1 MYFFPFPPLISKQ
14 INQLGPSALFSVSNF
29 FLLPVSPFLSLH
41 FLSLL
46 CYFLNKFTIHFIVV
60 VSFKVRIFTL
70 LSLNMD
76 FLIKTHQCLCEI
88 WKPFGP
94 NSIFKNIRLSQVLIQ
109 TSWQYDQEF
118 SCPYFKCKYVVFPIL
133 YFEIQMIE
141 KYVMEGKVDMPCT
154 DISFTY

>member
-41 FLSLL
+41 SLSLL

-94 NSIFKNIRLSQVLIQ
+94 NSIFKNIRLSQ
-109 TSWQYDQEF
+109 
-118 SCPYFKCKYVVFPIL
+118 IL
-133 YFEIQMIE
+133 YKLPGNMIRSFHAHILNVNMLLFLFYIL
-141 KYVMEGKVDMPCT
+141 KYR
-154 DISFTY
+154 